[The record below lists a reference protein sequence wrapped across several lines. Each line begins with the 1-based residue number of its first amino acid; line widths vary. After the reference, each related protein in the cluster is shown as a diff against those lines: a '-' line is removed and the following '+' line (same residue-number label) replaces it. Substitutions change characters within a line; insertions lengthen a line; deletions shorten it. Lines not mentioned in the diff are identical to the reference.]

1 MVTCPDCGKRYSST
15 KEGCPNCAKE
25 GSDKIADAESII
37 DEKREVGDTTVLE
50 NENADST
57 DVAKWL
63 MGDDSQFPAAS
74 DTESS
79 PKEQRG
85 VQQAEE
91 GSGIIEAWLKGKV
104 DDISSWLS
112 EDRTAS
118 VATEEEEIA
127 PRRIEDRAELEK
139 AQERLKKLV
148 ADFRTGKAGPEQIA
162 KEAFTI
168 LSDLNS
174 LRVENSRLK
183 DELDSVRKSSTA
195 LAKYYK
201 SVQDEGDSESDK
213 LTDQL
218 AKEMAAREQL
228 EIENMEMRASVE
240 AYKEQ
245 FEKGLRQMPTDQ
257 KDIARIQIEFAERTR
272 VLDERQAFVKCKEAE
287 LAKEGIDTKVEMRG
301 RFASEL
307 QDRIAEFEQA
317 NNALKADLEKLT
329 FKNRDLEV
337 ALSQKIEELQLIT
350 PTKGSGG
357 SVSDELKQRFENMQ
371 RVERE
376 LTLRN
381 QEIGIIKEKLTAKED
396 EIRALKDPMRFK
408 EDELLRREEEMMHRE
423 QLMEEQIKRLD
434 QAKAELG
441 SQEELDLKKRLELLQ
456 ADVTAKE
463 EAIMVKEKFIYAKE
477 EDLKLREQGVIS
489 QEIDRREEERALEY
503 KVEKVKTGTGRLD
516 DLIMGGLPF
525 GSNVLVYGPPFMGK
539 EVLVNAFVAEGLKK
553 GIPVVWVTT
562 EKTPKELREEM
573 KFVQSGF
580 EEYEK
585 LGLVKFV
592 DSYSRSM
599 GDASNDPNVI
609 YVDTPTDFQAIQAGV
624 EKVTK
629 EILEKHKYYR
639 FVFRSISTM
648 IAYLDPATAFRFLNP
663 IVGRRKRDKAV
674 SMLIIEKGMHGD
686 QEIQMVGSLMDGMI
700 EFKVENLN
708 TFISVKGIGD
718 VQSRAWIRYTST
730 KSAVNIGSFALD
742 HIR

>member
-1 MVTCPDCGKRYSST
+1 MG
-15 KEGCPNCAKE
+15 
-25 GSDKIADAESII
+25 
-37 DEKREVGDTTVLE
+37 GD
-50 NENADST
+50 
-57 DVAKWL
+57 
-63 MGDDSQFPAAS
+63 GQFPATS
-74 DTESS
+74 ETKSS
-79 PKEQRG
+79 PWEQDSEQKNA
-85 VQQAEE
+85 QQTED

-112 EDRTAS
+112 GDGTAS
-118 VATEEEEIA
+118 IATEEEEIM
-127 PRRIEDRAELEK
+127 PPEIEDRAELER
-139 AQERLKKLV
+139 AQENLKKLI
-148 ADFRTGKAGPEQIA
+148 ADFRTGKVSPERIA

-174 LRVENSRLK
+174 LRTENSRLR
-183 DELDSVRKSSTA
+183 DELDSVRKGSTA
-195 LAKYYK
+195 LAKYFK
-201 SVQDEGDSESDK
+201 SVQGKEGGESDK

-228 EIENMEMRASVE
+228 EIENMELRTSAE
-240 AYKEQ
+240 TLRDQ
-245 FEKGLRQMPTDQ
+245 LEKGFQQLPPEQQ
-257 KDIARIQIEFAERTR
+257 DIARIQTELAEKTR
-272 VLDERQAFVKCKEAE
+272 MLDEMQNFVKCKETE
-287 LAKEGIDTKVEMRG
+287 LAKEETDTKVEMRE

-307 QDRIAEFEQA
+307 QDRIAEFEQRD
-317 NNALKADLEKLT
+317 NALKADMEKLT
-329 FKNRDLEV
+329 FKNKELEV
-337 ALSQKIEELQLIT
+337 ALSQKVEELQLIT
-350 PTKGSGG
+350 PTKGGSG
-357 SVSDELKQRFENMQ
+357 SVSEALKQRLEGMQ

-376 LTLRN
+376 LALRN
-381 QEIGIIKEKLTAKED
+381 QEVGVLKEKLMTRDD
-396 EIRALKDPMRFK
+396 EMKALKEPMRFK
-408 EDELLRREEEMMHRE
+408 EDELLRREEDMMHRE
-423 QLMEEQIKRLD
+423 QLMEEQIRRLE

-441 SQEELDLKKRLELLQ
+441 SQDELDLKKRLEQLQ

-463 EAIMVKEKFIYAKE
+463 EEIKAKEKFISAKE

-489 QEIDRREEERALEY
+489 QEIDKREEERALEF

-516 DLIMGGLPF
+516 DLLMGGLPF

-539 EVLVNAFVAEGLKK
+539 EVLVSCFVTEGLKK

-562 EKTPKELREEM
+562 EKTPSELREEM

-599 GDASNDPNVI
+599 GDTSNDPNVTYI
-609 YVDTPTDFQAIQAGV
+609 DTPTDFQGIQVGV

-629 EILEKHKYYR
+629 ELLEKHKYYR

-674 SMLIIEKGMHGD
+674 SMFIIEKGMHGD